1 MTLTV
6 ALQMDPIHSID
17 VQGDSTLML
26 GLEAQRRG
34 HKLYH
39 YLPQNL
45 SLKNG
50 AVVATGHG
58 LTLRHEAGNH
68 FDLGAEEEFNL
79 ADLDVILLRQDP
91 PFDLAYLT
99 TTWLLEKI
107 HPSTLVVNDP
117 SWVRAMPE
125 KIFVTEFPDLMPPT
139 LITSDPKQAVAFREE
154 HKDIIVKPLY
164 GNGGAG
170 VFHLRPD
177 DENLSALIELY
188 QKLGREPF
196 MVQRYLPEVRAG
208 DKRIILIDGHPAG
221 AVLRVPADGEARANM
236 HVGGRAVKTELSKR
250 DLEICA
256 RIGPTLRERGQIF
269 VGIDVIGDYLTEIN
283 VTSPTG
289 IQQINRLN
297 GVHLERDIWDAIERR
312 L

>member
-139 LITSDPKQAVAFREE
+139 LITSDPKQALAFREE

-236 HVGGRAVKTELSKR
+236 HVGGRAVKTDLSQR

-283 VTSPTG
+283 VTSSTG